1 MKRLIEA
8 VEIVLVMAVSVLL
21 IFAAFVGT
29 VIATSADRTAPCQPV
44 YEDVQEQIRD
54 ETMIQGGLLCR

>member
-29 VIATSADRTAPCQPV
+29 VIATSAETAPCQPV

-54 ETMIQGGLLCR
+54 EAMIQGGLLCR